1 MAVGLSGVSETDVS
15 TGRAPLTVRIA
26 GLLTTEPEEAMIW
39 EVAGLSNVLTAI
51 PAPFV
56 IGLPSEDHVIE
67 ATNGWLYW
75 SNALAVKANVAP
87 GATVREDGDI
97 EMWSRCAGGLLA
109 GGVVAGGVVGGVVVG
124 GVVVG
129 GVAVGGVVIGGVVIG
144 GVLVG
149 GVLVG
154 GVVVGGVVVDPCELA
169 LTPAAPPQPA
179 ATRTTRA
186 IR

>member
-1 MAVGLSGVSETDVS
+1 
-15 TGRAPLTVRIA
+15 
-26 GLLTTEPEEAMIW
+26 
-39 EVAGLSNVLTAI
+39 
-51 PAPFV
+51 
-56 IGLPSEDHVIE
+56 VIE

-87 GATVREDGDI
+87 GATVREDGEI

-109 GGVVAGGVVGGVVVG
+109 GGVVVGGVVGGVVVG

-129 GVAVGGVVIGGVVIG
+129 GVVVGGVVVGGVV
-144 GVLVG
+144 
-149 GVLVG
+149 VG

-169 LTPAAPPQPA
+169 LTPAPPPQPA
-179 ATRTTRA
+179 ATRITRA